1 MAKDAMFSPTIDR
14 HHEAQERRQQL
25 LSSRSAA
32 IKDRVQR
39 YVSQP
44 GTYESEA
51 RVHTKSALD
60 QLKQQ
65 QGEISARNRQARAFS
80 REWAAAVHPHSPL
93 LTRTIPP
100 TRPTPPGP
108 PHWTP
113 AHLILHRNPTPPP
126 RTSSCLAQFVSPHP
140 SYCAPLLEQFKEQE
154 ERKVMEHAH
163 LQELQL
169 QRRTNTR
176 MVRCRPPCNSH
187 PWSWKAS

>member
-65 QGEISARNRQARAFS
+65 QGEISARNRQ
-80 REWAAAVHPHSPL
+80 
-93 LTRTIPP
+93 
-100 TRPTPPGP
+100 
-108 PHWTP
+108 
-113 AHLILHRNPTPPP
+113 
-126 RTSSCLAQFVSPHP
+126 
-140 SYCAPLLEQFKEQE
+140 FKEQE

-176 MVRCRPPCNSH
+176 MEHQREAAAYNLQAAQARKDAQQRTQRADHQQARALQEHSFFDRFGT
-187 PWSWKAS
+187 SLA